1 MKIKKGDGIM
11 QQIDSNIRNID
22 RVICENIRHEKELGR
37 GILSQNILAQLR
49 NLVENIC
56 MKIYVNDKKTGIN
69 INEMCD
75 IKKSYEYIKS
85 SGKYRFLG
93 KFHSFLQK
101 SKSHYTTDNDS
112 AERLMLKYY
121 EYLFKI
127 KKFLKETY
135 CIEILDV
142 LCDFPLNLDDT
153 YVKYYEKIAEKMDAI
168 QYAKLP
174 VKNKERYYIEK
185 IKPFFVNDEIYYE
198 ISLSSVK
205 SFSKFD
211 RFIAFSKLEIMDNYS
226 IKVDLLDTEINML
239 DQKIPI
245 KIIKNWEVSIR
256 PCELKK
262 LSKILGNEI
271 EINGTDKE
279 YRELMS
285 FIKQTKFNLLD
296 IVLGNDEWYERL
308 KKDICIIL
316 QKEKLCIFQMLDSC
330 REIIKKHNS
339 GENILRY
346 LLYKM
351 NNRIIK
357 EQYNSDCCDELSD
370 LKLKY
375 QCIPFDEMPFATSLF
390 NHNPRIFDLL
400 DCIESEGREHEFL
413 ARFISNNAE
422 KYNKLYTPLE
432 EISNFKNIDE
442 LISTYNGKLYH
453 KHSSR
458 EIKQYKNNIYI
469 HKYEWDTLRII
480 LYLFCQ
486 NRGIHNYQIFAKEW
500 LDKNS
505 KNIDCIEKREI
516 VLNIFEKSK
525 VAIIYGAAGTGKST
539 LVNYIANIFENQ
551 RKLCMAVTNPAV
563 DNLRRKVNANNCEYK
578 TLASFLSK
586 NNKEIQ
592 YDLLIIDECSTV
604 SNKDMLNVLNKV
616 KAKLIVLVGD
626 IYQIESISFGN
637 WFYIIKNIPQIPHFE
652 LKNPYRSN
660 SLELRELWKKVRN
673 LDDDITEYMSK
684 YQYSRN
690 IDETIFQRMNED
702 EITLCLNYDGLYG
715 INNINKL
722 LQLTNKNEAVMWNL
736 NIYKKGDPVLFNET
750 QRFAPILYN
759 NLKGKIVD
767 VIRYD
772 DKIKFDIEID
782 REIKPLDIELL
793 DLELVNTSDSG
804 KPIIRFFVFENPDT
818 EGDEDED
825 DMTTIVPFQ
834 VAYAVSIHKAQG
846 LEYESV
852 KVVITNEIEE
862 KITHN
867 IFYTAITRAM
877 KNLTIY
883 WSPETQ
889 KFILNNMRKMFDN
902 RDYNIFAKK
911 NGLQIDM

>member
-1 MKIKKGDGIM
+1 M
-11 QQIDSNIRNID
+11 QQIDNNIRNID
-22 RVICENIRHEKELGR
+22 KVICENIRHEKELGR

-56 MKIYVNDKKTGIN
+56 MKIYVNDKKTSIK

-75 IKKSYEYIKS
+75 IKKSYEYVKS
-85 SGKYRFLG
+85 SGKYRFLS
-93 KFHSFLQK
+93 KFHNFLQK
-101 SKSHYTTDNDS
+101 SKSHYTMDNDS

-121 EYLFKI
+121 EYLFKT

-135 CIEILDV
+135 HIEILDV
-142 LCDFPLNLDDT
+142 LYDFPLNLDDT
-153 YVKYYEKIAEKMDAI
+153 YIKYYEKIANKMNSI
-168 QYAKLP
+168 QYTKLS

-185 IKPFFVNDEIYYE
+185 IKPFFVNNEIYYE

-211 RFIAFSKLEIMDNYS
+211 RFIVFSKLEIMDNYS
-226 IKVDLLDTEINML
+226 IKVELLDTEINML
-239 DQKIPI
+239 NQKIPI

-256 PCELKK
+256 PCELKN
-262 LSKILGNEI
+262 LSKILGNEV
-271 EINGTDKE
+271 EIKGTDKE

-285 FIKQTKFNLLD
+285 FIKQTKLNLLD
-296 IVLGNDEWYERL
+296 IALSNEEWYIRL
-308 KKDICIIL
+308 KKDIIQNL
-316 QKEKLCIFQMLDSC
+316 QLEKLCIFQILDSC
-330 REIIKKHNS
+330 REILKKHSS
-339 GENILRY
+339 GENIIRY

-351 NNRIIK
+351 NNRIIRD
-357 EQYNSDCCDELSD
+357 QYNSNSCDELSN
-370 LKLKY
+370 LQLKY
-375 QCIPFDEMPFATSLF
+375 QCIPFEEMPFATSLF
-390 NHNPRIFDLL
+390 NHNPRIFDLSE
-400 DCIESEGREHEFL
+400 CIENEDREHEFL
-413 ARFISNNAE
+413 TRLISNNAE

-442 LISTYNGKLYH
+442 LISMYNKKLYY
-453 KHSSR
+453 KHIGR
-458 EIKQYKNNIYI
+458 RIEQYKNNIYI
-469 HKYEWDTLRII
+469 HKYEEDTLKII
-480 LYLFCQ
+480 LHLLCQ
-486 NRGIHNYQIFAKEW
+486 DGGIQNYQVFAQEW
-500 LDKNS
+500 LDKKL
-505 KNIDCIEKREI
+505 KNVDCNEKREI
-516 VLNIFEKSK
+516 ILKIFAKSK

-539 LVNYIANIFENQ
+539 LVNHIANLFENQ
-551 RKLCMAVTNPAV
+551 RKLCIAVTNPAV
-563 DNLRRKVNANNCEYK
+563 DNLRRKVKANNCDYK
-578 TLASFLSK
+578 TIASFLSK
-586 NNKEIQ
+586 NNNDIH

-616 KAKLIVLVGD
+616 RTKLIVLVGD

-637 WFYIIKNIPQIPHFE
+637 WFYITKNVSQIPHFE

-690 IDETIFQRMNED
+690 IDETIFQRINDD

-750 QRFAPILYN
+750 QRFSPILYN

-782 REIKPLDIELL
+782 TEIKPLDIEFL
-793 DLELVNTSDSG
+793 DLELVNMSDSK
-804 KPIIRFFVFENPDT
+804 KPIVRFYVFQSSDT
-818 EGDEDED
+818 EGDEDEN
-825 DMTTIVPFQ
+825 DMKTVVPFQ

-867 IFYTAITRAM
+867 IFYTAITRAI
-877 KNLTIY
+877 KNLTVY

-889 KFILNNMRKMFDN
+889 KFILYNMKKMFDN
-902 RDYNIFAKK
+902 RDYNIFTKK
-911 NGLQIDM
+911 NGSLIGM